1 MEKGEQHIQNE
12 YIIIDDKI
20 IEKTK
25 VAIDNALDY
34 ETLFHG
40 KRKLGI
46 TGEVGEIL
54 VCYHLKLR
62 LVMDSRSKGFDAIDK
77 DDLRVQ
83 IKTRRSES
91 KGLPKDAG
99 RTGRFSKH
107 RFDYALLG
115 LLDHNYQLCEVW
127 SADYDKLMLIINKQK
142 RQDLSLSSFKRVGR
156 KIFENRRQNL
166 R

>member
-1 MEKGEQHIQNE
+1 MNE
-12 YIIIDDKI
+12 VETIIIDDKI
-20 IEKTK
+20 MRRINDAIRIALAYEKRT
-25 VAIDNALDY
+25 Y
-34 ETLFHG
+34 G

-54 VCYHLKLR
+54 VCYHLGLR
-62 LVMDSRSKGFDAIDK
+62 LILDSRSQGFDAIDK
-77 DDLRVQ
+77 DGLKVQ

-115 LLDHNYQLCEVW
+115 LLDHKYQLCEVW
-127 SADYDKLMLIINKQK
+127 RAEYNKLKPIIEKTKRRDPNLSA
-142 RQDLSLSSFKRVGR
+142 FKRIGK
-156 KIFENRRQNL
+156 KIFDNGRQNF

>member
-1 MEKGEQHIQNE
+1 MNE
-12 YIIIDDKI
+12 VETVVIDDKI
-20 IEKTK
+20 IRKIDDAVRIALAYEKNT
-25 VAIDNALDY
+25 
-34 ETLFHG
+34 HG

-54 VCYHLKLR
+54 VCYHLGLR
-62 LVMDSRSKGFDAIDK
+62 LVLDSRSQGFDAIDK
-77 DDLRVQ
+77 DGFRVQ

-91 KGLPKDAG
+91 ESLPKGAG

-107 RFDYALLG
+107 PFDYALLG

-127 SADYDKLMLIINKQK
+127 RADYNKLKPILEKQ
-142 RQDLSLSSFKRVGR
+142 RRRDPNLSSFKRIGR
-156 KIFENRRQNL
+156 KIFDNSRQNF